1 MNETTSETDNPQLPV
16 LPPVLLL
23 GALVV
28 AIILDWIPLHFLSPP
43 VGFNVQVLAG
53 LVLTVGGFWLAWSAR
68 ALFEREGTNVIPT
81 QPALKVVTSGPYRYT
96 RNPMYLGMVIVLL
109 GLSLVFSLEWG
120 VILTPVLW
128 LVLDRMIVAREEAYL
143 SRKFGAEY
151 QALLNRTRRWL

>member
-1 MNETTSETDNPQLPV
+1 MNETASGTDNPQLPV
-16 LPPVLLL
+16 RPPVLLL
-23 GALVV
+23 GTLVV
-28 AIILDWIPLHFLSPP
+28 AIVLDWTPLRFLSPP
-43 VGFNVQVLAG
+43 FGCNLQVLAG
-53 LVLTVGGFWLAWSAR
+53 LALTVGGFWLAWNAR

-109 GLSLVFSLEWG
+109 GLSLVFSFEWG

-151 QALLNRTRRWL
+151 QALLTRTRRWI